1 MLESVAYC
9 IRKPVEFLVIWLHG
23 LGADG
28 YDFMPVAEQIEP
40 HLHANVAFVF
50 PHANELAV
58 TVNGGMKMRAWYDIL
73 SMDLSREVNIDHI
86 NESRVALNT
95 LVDAKMQEYDIQDYS
110 QVILAG
116 FSQGGVI
123 ALDEFFTNGEE
134 KNYAGI
140 MALSTYHHDLD
151 SVTSLNSETSIF
163 LAHGSADP
171 IVPIV
176 LAENVKS
183 TLDQYDAN
191 YSWHTYSMGHSVVP
205 EQIRDILDWLNSVV
219 VKSNVK

>member
-1 MLESVAYC
+1 MMLESVVYS

-28 YDFMPVAEQIEP
+28 YDFMPVAEQLEP

-58 TVNGGMKMRAWYDIL
+58 TINGGMKMRAWYDIL
-73 SMDLSREVNIDHI
+73 SMDLSREVNVQHI
-86 NESRVALNT
+86 HESREALNA
-95 LVDAKMQEYDIQDYS
+95 LVDAKMQEYDIQSHS

-123 ALDEFFTNGEE
+123 ALDEFFANGET
-134 KNYAGI
+134 KSYAGI
-140 MALSTYHHDLD
+140 MALSTYHHDLE
-151 SVTSLNSETSIF
+151 SVTSLNKKTSIF

-171 IVPIV
+171 VVPIE
-176 LAENVKS
+176 LAEDVKS
-183 TLDQYDAN
+183 TLEKHQAN
-191 YSWHTYSMGHSVVP
+191 YSWHAYSMGHSVVP
-205 EQIRDILDWLNSVV
+205 DQIRDILDWLNSVAV
-219 VKSNVK
+219 NKES